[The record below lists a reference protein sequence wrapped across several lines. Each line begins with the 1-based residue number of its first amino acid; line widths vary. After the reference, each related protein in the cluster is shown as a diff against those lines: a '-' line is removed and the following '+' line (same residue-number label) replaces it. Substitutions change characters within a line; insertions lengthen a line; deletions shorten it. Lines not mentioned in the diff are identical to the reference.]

1 MVDWAARA
9 TRRATHA
16 AALAIAEHTGARD
29 QQARPHGLARTD
41 WPART
46 APQPQTPAQ
55 SAPNLAE
62 PYCAGP
68 CSSVH
73 LG

>member
-29 QQARPHGLARTD
+29 QQARPHGLARTHR
-41 WPART
+41 AT
-46 APQPQTPAQ
+46 APD
-55 SAPNLAE
+55 
-62 PYCAGP
+62 AGP
-68 CSSVH
+68 VRTESR
-73 LG
+73 

>member
-29 QQARPHGLARTD
+29 QQARPHGLTRTHR
-41 WPART
+41 A
-46 APQPQTPAQ
+46 QPQTPAQ
-55 SAPNLAE
+55 SAPNLVE
-62 PYCAGP
+62 PYCAGLP